1 MFGLVRDKTTGKP
14 KVDNPEDL
22 HPIHLGMMS
31 AQERQELGID
41 HVGIVIGAN
50 GFKPIQ
56 IVEGTYVVSEAVIAA
71 TSIYVFGDTP
81 DTTQTFIIRPR
92 CDVGAGNIIPAGNI
106 IQETT

>member
-14 KVDNPEDL
+14 KVDNPADL

-41 HVGIVIGAN
+41 HIGIVVGAN
-50 GFKPIQ
+50 GSKPLQ
-56 IVEGTYVVSEAVIAA
+56 IVDGLFVAAEAVIAA

-92 CDVGAGNIIPAGNI
+92 CDVGAGNTIPAANI
-106 IQETT
+106 TQETT